1 MLFLDSEAA
10 AIRIEM
16 DNDHTI
22 TIADMADL
30 WQTSLPT
37 MSKLVHGVT
46 YRDARPS
53 MCQRKFTRGR
63 PTGICPHQH
72 KLGLVDKVRL
82 FEDREKGE
90 SLRALGK
97 KYHVSYQTV
106 ANYLKTM

>member
-10 AIRIEM
+10 YIRTEL

-30 WQTSLPT
+30 YNTSLPT
-37 MSKLVHGVT
+37 MRKLVHGVT

-53 MCQRKFTRGR
+53 MCRRKFTRGR
-63 PTGICPHQH
+63 PTGSCPHQH

-82 FEDREKGE
+82 FKDREKGE

-97 KYHVSYQTV
+97 KYNVSYQTI
-106 ANYLKTM
+106 ANYLKVM